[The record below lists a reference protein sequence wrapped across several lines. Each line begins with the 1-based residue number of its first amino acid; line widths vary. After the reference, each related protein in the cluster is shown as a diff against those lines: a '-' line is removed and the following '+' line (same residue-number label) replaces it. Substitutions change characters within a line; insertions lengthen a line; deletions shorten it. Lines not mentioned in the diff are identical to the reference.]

1 MNQVIEFISKNW
13 KAVLIGAAVLFVV
26 WAFTP
31 SCATRRGREAE
42 AIAAL
47 NAANIH
53 KEIGDAAKKEALRET
68 EIRKAIQVERD
79 QLHQEKV
86 ALTEQVARLRKALP
100 PRPVVGPGNGVPG
113 SGPQLVVGGVE
124 IPESCRPL
132 VEQLYDT
139 VDAQAALIAKHE
151 EDDRKEAEFI
161 ASLQRSEAKWKEAA
175 LAREKETEELR
186 RALRAK
192 DIQLDAMKWSNLK
205 SNARAGIISVAAWE
219 IAKALLLRRK

>member
-42 AIAAL
+42 AEAIAAL
-47 NAANIH
+47 NAANIQ
-53 KEIGDAAKKEALRET
+53 KEPRDAAKEEALRET
-68 EIRKAIQVERD
+68 ELRKAIEVERD
-79 QLHQEKV
+79 QLREEKA
-86 ALTEQVARLRKALP
+86 ALTDQVARLRKSLP
-100 PRPVVGPGNGVPG
+100 PRPAPGAPAPSDDVV
-113 SGPQLVVGGVE
+113 Q
-124 IPESCRPL
+124 R
-132 VEQLYDT
+132 LYDT
-139 VDAQAALIAKHE
+139 IDRQAELIAKHE

-161 ASLQRSEAKWKEAA
+161 ESLKRSEAKWKEAA
-175 LAREKETEELR
+175 LAGEKETEELR